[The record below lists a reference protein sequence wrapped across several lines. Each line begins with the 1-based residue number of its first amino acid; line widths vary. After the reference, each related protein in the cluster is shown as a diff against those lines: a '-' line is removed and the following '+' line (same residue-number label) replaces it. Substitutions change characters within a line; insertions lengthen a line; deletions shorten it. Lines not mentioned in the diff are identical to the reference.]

1 MKGGELMMRRTFAGA
16 AMYITAAPPRS
27 PARPLSS
34 SPAARAKAA
43 PTTNA
48 AAAPVGAPAQEQMEA
63 ALIAGIQIT
72 SDDLLALMQAR
83 ERSVQAALVASGKVE
98 GERLFI
104 LAPKPISL
112 SAQGQTRANLSLE

>member
-1 MKGGELMMRRTFAGA
+1 MMRRTFAGA